1 MRNAIAAGCLL
12 IASLTPFW
20 MHQQQSQSQ
29 TPPQNAS
36 QSPRP
41 KTNPIPDTFVNLK
54 VLPKDITKPKLVG
67 MMRDFCITFSVR
79 CNYCHAVTDD
89 LTEGSFDSDEKD
101 TKVKARELIKSIL
114 DASPHSSGN

>member
-1 MRNAIAAGCLL
+1 MRSTFAAGFLM

-20 MHQQQSQSQ
+20 LHQDQPKSQ

-36 QSPRP
+36 QAPRP
-41 KTNPIPDTFVNLK
+41 KTNPVPDTFVNLK

-67 MMRDFCITFSVR
+67 MMRQFCITFTVR
-79 CNYCHAVTDD
+79 CSYCHTVSDD

-101 TKVKARELIKSIL
+101 TKVKARVLLKSIL
-114 DASPHSSGN
+114 DMNVQSPGN